1 MGGCQQKFLVTH
13 CILETGLYELSAQY
27 HLGKCESEPC
37 LVLSSLADTPCLVVY
52 CWCAGL
58 GQVNSKSFQLW
69 VGGCYPVLGSMDES
83 NESEMLPGL
92 HELVV
97 HLWGDD
103 KLKKIIN
110 QRRHN
115 SDHKL

>member
-1 MGGCQQKFLVTH
+1 M
-13 CILETGLYELSAQY
+13 
-27 HLGKCESEPC
+27 
-37 LVLSSLADTPCLVVY
+37 
-52 CWCAGL
+52 
-58 GQVNSKSFQLW
+58 
-69 VGGCYPVLGSMDES
+69 LGSMDES